1 MSRAERRALV
11 EREDP
16 ARPVSQQCRL
26 LAVSRSSVYRRP
38 AALNEEDRAI
48 MALIDRQ
55 YLTRPYYGSR
65 RMAAWLATQ
74 GHPVNRKR
82 VQRLMRLMG
91 LVAVYQRPNTSKPA
105 VAHKV
110 YPYLL
115 GGISIERVNQVWCSD
130 ITYIPMAK
138 GFLYLVAIMDWH
150 SRVVLGWRLSN
161 TLGADFCVEVLQEA
175 LARHGKPEIFNTDQG
190 CQFTGTEFTG
200 ALERCGVTISM
211 DGKGRCMDNIFI
223 ERLWRSL
230 KYEEVYLH
238 AYASVAEAK
247 AGIGSWFRF
256 YNEGRQHQSLGY
268 RTPQQVYTAECL
280 WICGQSASPTGCASL
295 VSRAR
300 SKNAEMLAFAHIP
313 TGTTANKRSDLD
325 DSKSKIVAS
334 AIAVTATGADIEIGR
349 ATP

>member
-16 ARPVSQQCRL
+16 ALPVSQQCRL
-26 LAVSRSSVYRRP
+26 LAVSRSSVYRRR

-74 GHPVNRKR
+74 GHRVNRKR

-150 SRVVLGWRLSN
+150 SRAVLGWRLSN

-230 KYEEVYLH
+230 KYEEIYLH

-313 TGTTANKRSDLD
+313 TGPTANKRSDMD